1 METGKRNWDFDH
13 ATENKAMSYP
23 LHYLVD
29 MELRE
34 NPTETANEMSPLYR
48 ELLRH
53 QVRPSWKQSNEYEYY
68 ANIL

>member
-1 METGKRNWDFDH
+1 METGERNRDFDH
-13 ATENKAMSYP
+13 ATENKAMSY
-23 LHYLVD
+23 LAHYLVD

-53 QVRPSWKQSNEYEYY
+53 QVRPS
-68 ANIL
+68 